1 MSKKTCMPAMA
12 MMAAPMLGWGMMK
25 MMRSAM
31 AGQGTDWSCEQT
43 PGTSA
48 WEPEGEGETG
58 NARDASA
65 APEAPQQDL
74 VDIAAGVD
82 SFSTLVKAL
91 AAADLVDLLKTEGPF
106 TVFAPTDEAFAAL
119 PEGALEDLLKPE
131 NKDSLKD
138 VLTYHVVPGRLFAAD
153 LIQQQSATAANG
165 KDVQIGLK
173 INQATLKQADITA
186 ANGVIHVID
195 SVLSP
200 A

>member
-1 MSKKTCMPAMA
+1 MGKKACMPAMA

-25 MMRSAM
+25 MMSNAMSGAGMGTACEKNTQEESWGTEADSAT
-31 AGQGTDWSCEQT
+31 AHTWD
-43 PGTSA
+43 
-48 WEPEGEGETG
+48 TG
-58 NARDASA
+58 AT
-65 APEAPQQDL
+65 PEAPQRNI
-74 VDIAAGVD
+74 VDIASGVD
-82 SFSTLVKAL
+82 RFSTLVKAL
-91 AAADLVDLLKTEGPF
+91 GAADLVDLLKGEGPF

-131 NKDSLKD
+131 NKDRLND

-165 KDVQIGLK
+165 KDLQVGLT

-186 ANGVIHVID
+186 ANGIIHVID
-195 SVLSP
+195 SVLLP

>member
-43 PGTSA
+43 PGASA

-74 VDIAAGVD
+74 VDIAAGVGLPTGD
-82 SFSTLVKAL
+82 AERALRSTVIARAVRDEERAWVARGIHGVPAVIVEQRYRVAGAQGVAGYARLLAGIRDGAL
-91 AAADLVDLLKTEGPF
+91 A
-106 TVFAPTDEAFAAL
+106 
-119 PEGALEDLLKPE
+119 
-131 NKDSLKD
+131 
-138 VLTYHVVPGRLFAAD
+138 
-153 LIQQQSATAANG
+153 
-165 KDVQIGLK
+165 
-173 INQATLKQADITA
+173 
-186 ANGVIHVID
+186 
-195 SVLSP
+195 
-200 A
+200 